1 MSGKYFKKSLA
12 VFLAIISFMFIFTS
26 CAPKT
31 NPPKEST
38 FSLVMDF
45 AQTTVK
51 VGEKVT
57 YKAILKNSSDKSH
70 NLKYSN
76 ELISLNIVEKSDKK
90 SGNSVNASSSD
101 EKESYIAPNG
111 QAEKYID
118 FIPTEA
124 GEYVLKAY
132 SSFKIY
138 GKDYDREYNC
148 KCEEIE
154 ITVVE

>member
-1 MSGKYFKKSLA
+1 MNGKNFQKSVA

-26 CAPKT
+26 CTPKT

-38 FSLVMDF
+38 FTLVMDF

-70 NLKYSN
+70 NLKYSD
-76 ELISLNIVEKSDKK
+76 ELISLSIVKKSDKK
-90 SGNSVNASSSD
+90 SSDSVNASSSD
-101 EKESYIAPNG
+101 VKENCISPNG

-118 FIPTEA
+118 FVPTEA

-148 KCEEIE
+148 KCEEVE